1 MTEQPL
7 NNSDTGRTCTRQGYL
22 TIFLAL
28 SLTIILSLV
37 VTLIE
42 GARINAIRM
51 QFEIANDIAL
61 NSCLAEFHRE
71 LQQQYDLFFID
82 TSYGSGAGAEENTT
96 DHLVYYM
103 DKNLQASGLWLF
115 SDLHDFTACRLTD
128 ASITE
133 TRFAADNRAEAL
145 GEQITAYFSGE
156 PVGELAANVLQLL
169 DWYNGTGFDITAW
182 YRLKAE
188 NDSAFQAVRDEW
200 RSKQEK
206 LAENDEEIPELSN
219 PADAVD
225 ALRQRP
231 LLNQIFGPSQ
241 SSISDSGTDTS
252 QLLSHR
258 PFHTGTGLSADNSHH
273 YGSADS
279 ILFDEYVLEKCGT
292 FLSSAEKNCLK
303 YQAEYILFGCPSDR
317 DNLERMAEKLL
328 LVRLAA
334 NCMYLMSDSAKR
346 AEARTF
352 AFVISLFMLSPELT
366 DIIATAILLAW
377 SYLESIQ
384 DLRAIFRGKK
394 VALVKSAATWKTS
407 LGSIFSPDAV
417 SDDEGSGHGFGYA
430 EYLRVFLFLENR
442 DMKNY
447 RLMDIM
453 EMDIRKTPGN
463 ASFCMDWCMDSFTA
477 STAVESAYGYQ
488 YEMTRSI
495 TYN

>member
-1 MTEQPL
+1 MTRLQKKKP
-7 NNSDTGRTCTRQGYL
+7 DTHQTSAEQGYL
-22 TIFLAL
+22 TIFLSL
-28 SLTIILSLV
+28 SLTIILSLI

-42 GARINAIRM
+42 GARINAIRI
-51 QFEIANDIAL
+51 QFELANDIAM

-71 LQQQYDLFFID
+71 LLQQYDLFFID
-82 TSYGSGAGAEENTT
+82 TSYCNGAASEENTAE
-96 DHLVYYM
+96 HLSMYM

-133 TRFAADNRAEAL
+133 TRFAADQHAQAL

-188 NDSAFQAVRDEW
+188 NDRAFQAVRDEW
-200 RSKQEK
+200 RAKQEEK
-206 LAENDEEIPELSN
+206 AKEDEEIPDLVN

-225 ALRQRP
+225 SLRHRP
-231 LLNQIFGPSQ
+231 LLNQIFGSAHN
-241 SSISDSGTDTS
+241 ISNAETDTS
-252 QLLSHR
+252 LLLSHR
-258 PFHTGTGLSADNSHH
+258 SFHTGNGLSVENAHH
-273 YGSADS
+273 YAAADS
-279 ILFDEYVLEKCGT
+279 VLFDEYVFEKCGT
-292 FLSSAEKNCLK
+292 FLSGNDKNVLK
-303 YQAEYILFGCPSDR
+303 YQAEYILFGCPSDKS
-317 DNLERMAEKLL
+317 NLERMAEKLM

-334 NCMYLMSDSAKR
+334 NCMYLMSDGAKR

-352 AFVISLFMLSPELT
+352 AFVLSLFLLSPELT

-384 DLRAIFRGKK
+384 DLRAIFGGKK
-394 VALVKSAATWKTS
+394 VALVKNAATWKTS
-407 LGSIFSPDAV
+407 LGSIFSPEAV
-417 SDDEGSGHGFGYA
+417 QDSDGSGSGFGYA

-453 EMDIRKTPGN
+453 EMDIRNTPGN

-477 STAVESAYGYQ
+477 SMAVESAYGYQ
-488 YEMTRSI
+488 FEMTRSI